1 MMRQLSLLPNSF
13 PGSAWERTDSQAP
26 AWHSDERP
34 ANRVEAEPPMQ
45 CVSRQ
50 SLGTRVLALLALF
63 FMSTM
68 SYAASPTLGVITPR
82 GGQRGT
88 EVEFTFHGARLK
100 DAQEILFY
108 TPGFTAGKIEVVNDN
123 VVKTKIKIAADARLG
138 QHNVR
143 VRTASGISDL
153 KTFFVGALPEIYEK
167 EPNNEFKSPQKI
179 PLNVTVNGTIEN
191 EDVDYFAVDCKKGQ
205 RLSVEIEGMRLANQ
219 TIFDPAIAI
228 LNSKRFE
235 IAVSDDSAFA
245 GQDGV
250 MSVIIPEDGTYTIM
264 VRETSYGGN
273 GECRYRLHVGTFP
286 RPVAC
291 IPAGGKLGEEVE
303 ITFLGDATGPIKQK
317 IKLPAT
323 PDANFGLFV
332 QDANGI
338 SPSPLPFRLSTLGN
352 FVETAPSEFSKANVF
367 DPNTQAINGIISKPG
382 ENDYYRWKGK
392 KGQVFDVHCYARRI
406 RSALDPVMHMH
417 KGEGGYIVGDDD
429 AIKPDCYFR
438 FTVPEDKEYVL
449 QLHDHLQKGGATFS
463 YRVEFTPV
471 VPSLSLFFPKV
482 DGNNLPNQ
490 DRQAVGVPQGN
501 RMAVLTYASRA
512 NFGGPLQMYAN
523 GLPKGMTLTAD
534 VMADNVDA
542 VPVVLD
548 AAADAP
554 IAGGLIDWRAKHVD
568 PKVNIDGGMKLRA
581 DLVYQQNVGS
591 YIGFDTDQ
599 AAIAVTQPVPFK
611 VSLVEPKAP
620 LVQNGAMNLKVKVER
635 NKDFKQPVNVYMLWN
650 PPGIGSASGVTVP
663 GDKAEFD
670 YPVNATPTAPTRKWK
685 ICVIAFAEVGFGP
698 AWVSSQL
705 ITLDVGAPY
714 VSMSMDRPAVEQG
727 KETELLCKLTLNK
740 PFEGT
745 GKVHVVGLPH
755 NVKAPVMDITKET
768 KEITVKLTTQ
778 KDSPPGQHQ
787 GIFAQVYIPEQGE
800 QMLHQIGGTVLRID
814 APQPA
819 KPAAAAPVKVAA
831 ATPAPTAPAKTEK
844 KLSRL
849 EKLRLE
855 QAEKEKAGGK

>member
-1 MMRQLSLLPNSF
+1 MMRFTL
-13 PGSAWERTDSQAP
+13 
-26 AWHSDERP
+26 
-34 ANRVEAEPPMQ
+34 
-45 CVSRQ
+45 
-50 SLGTRVLALLALF
+50 VLALLAPSF
-63 FMSTM
+63 C
-68 SYAASPTLGVITPR
+68 YAASPNLGVITPR

-88 EVEFTFHGARLK
+88 EVEFTFNGARLK
-100 DAQEILFY
+100 DAQEILCY
-108 TPGFTAGKIEVVNDN
+108 SPGFTVGKIEVVNDN
-123 VVKTKIKIAADARLG
+123 VVKAKIKIAADARLG
-138 QHNVR
+138 QHSMR

-153 KTFFVGALPEIYEK
+153 RTIFVGALPEVAEK
-167 EPNNEFKSPQKI
+167 EPNNEFKAPQKI
-179 PLNVTVNGTIEN
+179 PLNVTVTGTIDN
-191 EDVDYFAVDCKKGQ
+191 EDVDYFSVDCKKGQ

-219 TIFDPAIAI
+219 TVFDPAIAI

-235 IAVSDDSAFA
+235 IATSDDSAFA
-245 GQDGV
+245 AQDGV

-303 ITFLGDATGPIKQK
+303 VTFLGDASGPVKQK
-317 IKLPAT
+317 IKLPT
-323 PDANFGLFV
+323 TLDPNFGIFM
-332 QDANGI
+332 QDASGI

-352 FVETAPSEFSKANVF
+352 FVETTASEFSKANVF

-382 ENDYYRWKGK
+382 ENDWYRFKAK

-417 KGEGGYIVGDDD
+417 KGEGGYLVGDDD
-429 AIKPDCYFR
+429 AMKPDCYFR
-438 FTVPEDKEYVL
+438 WTAPEDKEYVL
-449 QLHDHLQKGGATFS
+449 QLHDHLQKGGPTFT

-471 VPSLSLFFPKV
+471 APSLSLFFPKA
-482 DGNNLPNQ
+482 DGNNQPNQ
-490 DRQAVGVPQGN
+490 DRQMIAVPKGN

-512 NFGGPLQMYAN
+512 NFGGPLQVYAN
-523 GLPKGMTLTAD
+523 GLPKGMTLESD

-542 VPVVLD
+542 VPLVIN

-554 IAGGLIDWRAKHVD
+554 IAGGLIDLRAKHTD

-581 DLVYQQNVGS
+581 DLVYVQNVGS
-591 YIGFDTDQ
+591 YIALDTDK
-599 AAIAVTQPVPFK
+599 AAMAVTQEVPFK

-650 PPGIGSASGVTVP
+650 PPGIGSASGITIP
-663 GDKAEFD
+663 GDKLEGD
-670 YPVNATPTAPTRKWK
+670 YPINAAPNAQARKWK

-705 ITLDVGAPY
+705 ITLDVGVPY
-714 VSMSMDRPAVEQG
+714 ISMSMDRPAVEQG
-727 KETELLCKLTLNK
+727 KETELLCKVTVAK
-740 PFEGT
+740 PFTGT

-755 NVKAPVMDITKET
+755 NVKAPVLDITKDT
-768 KEITVKLTTQ
+768 KEVVVKLTTQ

-800 QMLHQIGGTVLRID
+800 QMLHQVGGTVLRID
-814 APQPA
+814 APAPPKANQ
-819 KPAAAAPVKVAA
+819 PVKVAS
-831 ATPAPTAPAKTEK
+831 ATPPPAAAPAKTEK

-855 QAEKEKAGGK
+855 QAEKEKAAAGGKQ